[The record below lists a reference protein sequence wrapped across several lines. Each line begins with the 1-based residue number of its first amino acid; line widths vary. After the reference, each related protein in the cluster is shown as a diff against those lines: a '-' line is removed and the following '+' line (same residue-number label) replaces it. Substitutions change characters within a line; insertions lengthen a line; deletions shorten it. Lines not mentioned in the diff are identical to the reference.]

1 MTMLKLFGII
11 IFCGLLWP
19 SQGVLS
25 GLSCAVSP
33 AAVQNV
39 LLNAIVRSG
48 LLHQQVQSLVLP
60 NIMSE
65 GGLLNSPTI
74 ITGLHLVKIRV
85 PDLSVTLSGIGVQI
99 NIAAKLELSGNCLVG
114 LLSELINILVDVRIA
129 ANIKCTNFESGTVQV
144 VVEDCLCVIGGMK
157 IKVLSGLLSLSVNA
171 AVLSHLKG
179 TLPGLL
185 CPVLDIVLNIV
196 NIQLL
201 STLNVVIPVGTVGT
215 IHYQLASLPFTAG
228 SFLGLDLDGVVKQVG
243 GGIIPHDSSP
253 SALPPLL
260 DKLMV
265 LGVGE
270 SFLTAGVS
278 LLLQVPARTFAC
290 TPAVCS
296 ACGGTS
302 PLSLKLT
309 LSGSPLILLE
319 ENKATVKL
327 SVLIHVFI
335 KRADGSILSILLLR
349 ADLSLNARLSL
360 SGVRLVLGLS
370 LGRISLFLE
379 SSDVGITDVS
389 TLKPH
394 CSSLLGEMFL
404 PLANA
409 ALRPGIPLPK
419 VLDIPL
425 VKVEIRLQL
434 GQVLIFVSG
443 EDGASRSALST
454 PLS

>member
-290 TPAVCS
+290 TPAVASAWPVCGVLVATTTCPPFPQCS

-425 VKVEIRLQL
+425 VKVEIRL
-434 GQVLIFVSG
+434 
-443 EDGASRSALST
+443 
-454 PLS
+454 